1 MADGSLIFDTK
12 INRKGFQQDANK
24 LSGSLKAMQ
33 TQLKKIGAAAAAAF
47 SVKQIISFT
56 NEAKKAWQ
64 VQLEAET
71 KLEQVM
77 KNTMGATVE
86 QIQVTKEWAA
96 ELQKVG
102 VIGDEITLSG
112 LQELGTYVE
121 NADSLKTM
129 SVVLDD
135 MLAQQYGLNAT
146 AENAVTISTM
156 LGKVLE
162 GQTSALSRYGYK
174 FDEAQEQLLKYGT
187 EEQRVATLAE
197 VVEASVG
204 GMNEALART
213 PAGRLKQISNNMGD
227 VKEQFG
233 KAVTNIQAA
242 FLPVLERLANSLARV
257 ANLAV
262 KASESLA
269 AVFGVSL
276 DSSAAVTGNISA
288 SVLAE
293 EDLTDAVNDTAK
305 AEQKLAGF
313 DKINTL
319 SSSSGEKTESSSGV
333 SLPAVIDETPA
344 EKKLDKLSEQ
354 LQKVIEPIQ
363 LAWDANSPELIA
375 NAQRAVG
382 TIKGLFVDIGDSIN
396 DVWTNGSG
404 ARFVGNLITLFSD
417 VLGIIGDIG
426 TALKNAW
433 EDGGRGTA
441 LIQSFADRWNALL
454 EVIHA
459 VADSARDAWN
469 DGTGEQALG
478 TVLDIVTRINEI
490 WTNLREQFTKAWTE
504 NERGTTIIS
513 GLLKIGQSILDTVKR
528 IVDATVN
535 WAKSIDFSP
544 ALESISEL
552 LEAIKPLTDNIGE
565 GLSWFY
571 ENVLLPLGK
580 WTLQKAV
587 PVFIDLITAAVKAV
601 NSVLTVL
608 KPLAKAFIENFLK
621 PIANWTGGAI
631 LSILKKLSSLL
642 TSLSEWIIQHKE
654 LVEGI
659 LIIVGSLA
667 AAIGILLGAQAIAGL
682 IAALPALLGM
692 IATQTAALIAN
703 AAAWIAAAAP
713 ILAVVAAIAAVIAI
727 GILLVKH
734 WDDIKE
740 FVVGVWKEIKSNLSE
755 VADWFKELFTRAW
768 EGIKKAWSAVVDFFK
783 SIWDGIKN
791 AFAAVG
797 TFFKDMFQAAWNGI
811 TNIFSALGNWFSNRW
826 NDVKAAFSAVGTWFS
841 NVFTQAWTNIKEA
854 FANVSSFFGD
864 VWKAITNCFSH
875 VTDWFKDKFS
885 AAWQAV
891 KDVFSKGGAIF
902 EGIADKI
909 ADIFKGVVN
918 SLIDGIN
925 WVIAQP
931 FNAINGALDGLRDI
945 EILGLTPFDWLPS
958 IATPEIPH
966 LAQGTV
972 IPANYGNFLAMLG
985 DNKREAEIVS
995 PVSAIEKA
1003 VSNVMAKMQGAQVI
1017 HVHLNLDGREIG
1029 RVAVNAVNADNARK
1043 GR

>member
-242 FLPVLERLANSLARV
+242 FLPVLERLASSLARV
-257 ANLAV
+257 ADLAV
-262 KASESLA
+262 RASESLA

-276 DSSAAVTGNISA
+276 DSSAAVTSNISA

-459 VADSARDAWN
+459 VGDSVRDAWN
-469 DGTGEQALG
+469 DGTGERALG

-504 NERGTTIIS
+504 NARGTTIIS

-544 ALESISEL
+544 ALESISKL

-565 GLSWFY
+565 WLSWFY

-587 PVFIDLITAAVKAV
+587 PVFINLITAAVKAV
-601 NSVLTVL
+601 NAVLTVL

-621 PIANWTGGAI
+621 PIASWTGGAI
-631 LSILKKLSSLL
+631 LTILKALSKVLSAIAGWIMEHQGLVKGIAVAIGLL
-642 TSLSEWIIQHKE
+642 ISP
-654 LVEGI
+654 LVA
-659 LIIVGSLA
+659 VA
-667 AAIGILLGAQAIAGL
+667 AAIAGV
-682 IAALPALLGM
+682 I
-692 IATQTAALIAN
+692 TA
-703 AAAWIAAAAP
+703 
-713 ILAVVAAIAAVIAI
+713 
-727 GILLVKH
+727 GILLVQH

-740 FVVGVWKEIKSNLSE
+740 FIFDVWQKIKNKLSE
-755 VADWFKELFTRAW
+755 VADWFKDLFTRAW

-783 SIWDGIKN
+783 SIWEGIKN

-797 TFFKDMFQAAWNGI
+797 TFFKNAFQAAWTGI
-811 TNIFSALGNWFSNRW
+811 TNIFSALGTWFSNRW

-958 IATPEIPH
+958 IGIPEIPH